1 MNHKIGTNANDLI
14 AIEKEIRN
22 DYIGI
27 ISKAKLRSKLKN
39 IKLFDFNN
47 IIKYLELSN
56 QIYVSKKGL
65 VWIQNDNKKLRQI
78 LSDCKKNGRIYE

>member
-1 MNHKIGTNANDLI
+1 MDYKIGTNANDLI

-27 ISKAKLRSKLKN
+27 ISKAKLRSKLKS
-39 IKLFDFNN
+39 IKLSDFNN
-47 IIKYLELSN
+47 VIRYLELSN
-56 QIYVSKKGL
+56 QIYVGTKGI
-65 VWIQNDNKKLRQI
+65 VWIQNDNKKLRNI